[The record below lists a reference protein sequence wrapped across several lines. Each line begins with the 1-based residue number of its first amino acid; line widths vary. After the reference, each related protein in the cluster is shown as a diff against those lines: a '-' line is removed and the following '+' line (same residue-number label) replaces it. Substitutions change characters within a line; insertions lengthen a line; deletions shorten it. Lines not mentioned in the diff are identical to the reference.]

1 LGGCLRDFRN
11 KPFPIRIKAEYYK
24 RTLTIYYHS
33 GLNQDLSNY
42 EICTQVENIDLPKQG
57 FVGISAE
64 TGGLADDHD
73 ALSLLTHSL
82 IEPNSAASGSQS
94 VDGSQAGH
102 AMPQPTSEEQKKY
115 DKEYEE
121 FLKQLEIEKEKYNKE
136 HPEKL
141 AEQRIIEEK
150 FEDESEREFR

>member
-24 RTLTIYYHS
+24 RTLTIYFHS

-42 EICTQVENIDLPKQG
+42 EICTQVDNLDLPKQG
-57 FVGISAE
+57 YVGISAE

-73 ALSLLTHSL
+73 ALSFLTHSL
-82 IEPNSAASGSQS
+82 IDPANVNNNLGGEG
-94 VDGSQAGH
+94 QAQQQQQ
-102 AMPQPTSEEQKKY
+102 QPTSEEQKKY

-141 AEQRIIEEK
+141 AEQNIEEK
-150 FEDESEREFR
+150 FEEESEREFR

>member
-1 LGGCLRDFRN
+1 LRDFRN
-11 KPFPIRIKAEYYK
+11 KPFPIRIKVEYYK

-42 EICTQVENIDLPKQG
+42 EICTQVDNIDLPKQG

-82 IEPNSAASGSQS
+82 IEPNAAGSPS
-94 VDGSQAGH
+94 VDGGGQGA
-102 AMPQPTSEEQKKY
+102 AAVPQPTSEEQKKY

-141 AEQRIIEEK
+141 AEQRIEEK
-150 FEDESEREFR
+150 YEDESEREFR

>member
-1 LGGCLRDFRN
+1 MGGCLRDFRN

-24 RTLTIYYHS
+24 RTLTIYFHS
-33 GLNQDLSNY
+33 GLSQDLSNY
-42 EICTQVENIDLPKQG
+42 EICTQVDNLDLPKNG

-73 ALSLLTHSL
+73 ALTFLTHSL
-82 IEPNSAASGSQS
+82 IDPTSANLAS
-94 VDGSQAGH
+94 DGQAQQQQQQQQQ
-102 AMPQPTSEEQKKY
+102 QPTSEEQKKY

-141 AEQRIIEEK
+141 AEQQIEEK
-150 FEDESEREFR
+150 FEEESEREFR